1 MLLSE
6 RKHVPASDEWRFELK
21 YDGIRILA
29 STDPVRL
36 QTKGGADATAW
47 FPELAAGLASLGP
60 GHILDGEVCCLDD
73 IGRSDFDRVLRRAR
87 RRRWYPGADL
97 VVYCVFDLLVKSG
110 RDIRGQTYERR
121 KAALSSLL
129 SKRPASLLYVDH
141 DHNGRWLF
149 EQALAL
155 QLEGIVG
162 KRVSSTYQAGI
173 RSPDWIKIKRPG
185 SVPPNRFRQALR

>member
-1 MLLSE
+1 
-6 RKHVPASDEWRFELK
+6 
-21 YDGIRILA
+21 
-29 STDPVRL
+29 
-36 QTKGGADATAW
+36 
-47 FPELAAGLASLGP
+47 LAAGLASLGP
-60 GHILDGEVCCLDD
+60 GHILDGEVSCLDD

-97 VVYCVFDLLVKSG
+97 VVYCVFDLLVKNG
-110 RDIRGQTYERR
+110 RDIRDRTYERR
-121 KAALSSLL
+121 KAALASLL

-141 DHNGRWLF
+141 DANGRWLI

-162 KRVSSTYQAGI
+162 KRGSSTYQAGI

-185 SVPPNRFRQALR
+185 AVPPNRFRRALRQHLTVATGLSPLRLQAAQACLWLLPHQAAQLVPLPLSIPPLRWLKA